1 LWSYNR
7 LMSLIVQTFRVE
19 KMLWSGDRGPW
30 TVKQTFT
37 LKNAVVCGPWSVDC
51 FKTINMKKI
60 SEKKLS
66 LGKIKIASLS
76 KSKQELVKGGMALTA
91 GTCSVL
97 CSLRICTDNISQG
110 AEICSEDS
118 CRF

>member
-1 LWSYNR
+1 MNRKVRRADGGLSSY
-7 LMSLIVQTFRVE
+7 L
-19 KMLWSGDRGPW
+19 
-30 TVKQTFT
+30 FT
-37 LKNAVVCGPWSVDC
+37 LKTSMH
-51 FKTINMKKI
+51 MKKQ
-60 SEKKLS
+60 SGKKLS

-76 KSKQELVKGGMALTA
+76 SSKQEALKGGMALTA

>member
-1 LWSYNR
+1 MDYR
-7 LMSLIVQTFRVE
+7 PF
-19 KMLWSGDRGPW
+19 
-30 TVKQTFT
+30 KQST
-37 LKNAVVCGPWSVDC
+37 
-51 FKTINMKKI
+51 MKKI
-60 SEKKLS
+60 AEKKLS

>member
-1 LWSYNR
+1 
-7 LMSLIVQTFRVE
+7 MHM
-19 KMLWSGDRGPW
+19 K
-30 TVKQTFT
+30 KQT
-37 LKNAVVCGPWSVDC
+37 G
-51 FKTINMKKI
+51 
-60 SEKKLS
+60 KKLS

-76 KSKQELVKGGMALTA
+76 TSKQEMLKGGMALTA